1 MNGIRK
7 YGRLFFMI
15 LMALLLVM
23 TIIKKGFIKT
33 SQTNIGVLSKD
44 SLWLGKTPN
53 MLPTD
58 TSSHSAL
65 IRYGYEL
72 VAHTS
77 KYLGPNGQV
86 KSITNGMNCQN
97 CHLQAGAKSWGLN
110 YGSVAANYPKFRAR
124 SGTVES
130 IYKRIN
136 DCLERSLNGHG
147 LDSNS
152 SEMQAFASY
161 ILWLGADIPKGTIA
175 KGSGISNLVFLNR
188 AANPNIGKKIY
199 STNCSKCHGNNGE
212 GMRDSSDNGNYFLN
226 PPLWGKNSYNQ
237 GAGMNQLSKLAGFIK
252 NNMPNGINYQQP
264 FLTNQ
269 EAWNLAAYINTQS
282 RPDKDLS
289 KDWPILATKPFDYPI
304 GPYADSFPQSMHQL
318 GPFEPIQTYWKNRST
333 SK

>member
-1 MNGIRK
+1 MNDIRK
-7 YGRLFFMI
+7 YGRLFFIIVIALLFVMMI
-15 LMALLLVM
+15 LDKAFLNRNQSKSGG
-23 TIIKKGFIKT
+23 IP
-33 SQTNIGVLSKD
+33 KD
-44 SLWLGKTPN
+44 SLWSGKTPD
-53 MLPTD
+53 MLPND
-58 TSSHSAL
+58 TSSKSIL

-86 KSITNGMNCQN
+86 KQITNGLNCQN
-97 CHLQAGAKSWGLN
+97 CHLQAGTKTWGLN

-136 DCLERSLNGHG
+136 DCLERSLNGQV

-152 SEMQAFASY
+152 SEMQAFANY
-161 ILWLGADIPKGTIA
+161 ILWLGADIPKGTIV
-175 KGSGISNLVFLNR
+175 KGSGITNLALLNR
-188 AANPNIGKKIY
+188 AANPEIGKALY
-199 STNCSKCHGNNGE
+199 HTNCSKCHGNNGE

-226 PPLWGKNSYNQ
+226 PALWGKNSYNQ

-269 EAWNLAAYINTQS
+269 EAWDLAAFINTQS
-282 RPDKDLS
+282 RPTKDIS
-289 KDWPILATKPFDYPI
+289 KDWPDKASKPYDYPY
-304 GPYADSFPQSMHQL
+304 GPYLDSFSEPQHQL
-318 GPFEPIQTYWKNRST
+318 GPFGPIKTYWNR
-333 SK
+333 KQQGK

>member
-1 MNGIRK
+1 
-7 YGRLFFMI
+7 MI
-15 LMALLLVM
+15 VLALLFVM
-23 TIIKKGFIKT
+23 TILKKGFIKT

-44 SLWLGKTPN
+44 SLWSGKTPDL
-53 MLPTD
+53 LPND

-72 VAHTS
+72 IAHTS

-86 KSITNGMNCQN
+86 KRITNGMNCQN
-97 CHLQAGAKSWGLN
+97 CHLQAGAKAWGLN

-124 SGTVES
+124 SGTFES

-175 KGSGISNLVFLNR
+175 KGSGINNLAFLNR
-188 AANPNIGKKIY
+188 AANPDIGKALY
-199 STNCSKCHGNNGE
+199 NTNCSKCHGNNGE
-212 GMRDSSDNGNYFLN
+212 GMRDSSENGNYFLN
-226 PPLWGKNSYNQ
+226 PPLWGKSSYNH
-237 GAGMNQLSKLAGFIK
+237 GAGINQLSKLAGFIK

-269 EAWNLAAYINTQS
+269 EAWDLAAYINTQA
-282 RPDKDLS
+282 RPNKDLS
-289 KDWPILATKPFDYPI
+289 KDWPSLATKPFDYPY

-318 GPFEPIQTYWKNRST
+318 GPFAPIQTYWKNKT
-333 SK
+333 NSK